1 MDVVH
6 QKEEESSKEGIKEM
20 ARYTGPVCRLCRAAG
35 QKLHLKG
42 DRCFGAKCAFEKRKG
57 TRPGMHGAAQ
67 KKVTEY
73 GVQLREKQKVKNIY
87 GVLENK
93 FYRYYEEAMRSE
105 GVTGE
110 MILQFL
116 ERRLDN
122 VVFRL
127 GLAKTRTQARQLVKH
142 GHFEVNGRRVDI
154 PSYRMTSGDVVS
166 VKDGS
171 KDLVLIKANAES
183 AKSTTWLEFT
193 RESLTGKVVMLPERS
208 AVDLEINEQLIVEF
222 YSK

>member
-1 MDVVH
+1 
-6 QKEEESSKEGIKEM
+6 M

-93 FYRYYEEAMRSE
+93 FYRYYEEAMRSD

-110 MILQFL
+110 LILQFL

-127 GLAKTRTQARQLVKH
+127 GLAKTRTQARQLVRH
-142 GHFEVNGRRVDI
+142 GHFEVNGKRVDI
-154 PSYRMTSGDVVS
+154 PSFRITAGDVVT
-166 VKDGS
+166 VKESS
-171 KDLVLIKANAES
+171 KDLVVIKANVES
-183 AKSTTWLEFT
+183 AKSNTWLEFT
-193 RESLTGKVVMLPERS
+193 KEALMGKVVMLPERN
-208 AVDLEINEQLIVEF
+208 AIDLEINEQLIVEF